1 MVIQNMGVIHPRL
14 GFVDAEIFTKFWFLV
29 HNVGSRYAR
38 KSIKGSKDSDDSLVS
53 KKTLSQKLAHWI
65 GAQGRVKLAKNTQK
79 HPHLWRPPQRTPNT
93 KRNTFFFKV
102 SKKTCRIRRWFEQL
116 SSSIGWEVMTEQSQ
130 SHYCGFAVHKGF

>member
-79 HPHLWRPPQRTPNT
+79 HPHL
-93 KRNTFFFKV
+93 
-102 SKKTCRIRRWFEQL
+102 
-116 SSSIGWEVMTEQSQ
+116 
-130 SHYCGFAVHKGF
+130 